1 MKSSIRNML
10 ILLIAVGLLV
20 GAYIL
25 ISNTEKKGGSDK
37 DTSSIKV
44 VDISSDDIM
53 QITVENQGQR
63 FVFEREIVKEK
74 DNEGKETEKK
84 VWKIA
89 EPEGLKVD
97 ESKINSIAINF
108 STIFAD
114 KIIEDDAKDLAIY
127 GLDKPAVV
135 TAKLKDGSYKTIEI
149 GDMTPT
155 RGAYYFKEKG
165 SNKVYTM
172 GSYTAEKL
180 KVTKNQI
187 RSTKL
192 VEVEDNSV
200 IELSMSRNSKHIF
213 EATKAG
219 EFDWQI
225 NYPIQ
230 GNANADALMPM
241 IQAIT
246 QANVSE
252 FVEEEPSDLSKYGLD
267 KPSYEI
273 GFKTADYSN
282 SLLIG
287 KPKRAGSDFYVKLQD
302 SPEVFVIS
310 SSAFTFLDKPIEE
323 IVEVF
328 AYIVNIQD
336 VSRLV
341 VEIDGKTVDCGIQTD
356 KDDKD
361 KDKFTVNG
369 KDVSGLKD
377 EKDSQLFR
385 KFYQAV
391 IGVTLAKVQPEAQP
405 EGPAEITFTY
415 YLKKAPGQ
423 MKVEFKPK
431 DDRYY
436 YVVKNG
442 VYSGILVNKK
452 KFDEP
457 EGVREALKKLED
469 AMNK

>member
-25 ISNTEKKGGSDK
+25 ISNTKKKGGSDT

-53 QITVENQGQR
+53 QITVDNQGQR

-74 DNEGKETEKK
+74 DDEGKETEKK
-84 VWKIA
+84 VWKVS
-89 EPEGLKVD
+89 EPAGLKVD

-114 KIIEDDAKDLAIY
+114 KVIEDDAKDLAIY

-135 TAKLKDGSYKTIEI
+135 TAKLKDDSYKTIEI
-149 GDMTPT
+149 GHMTPT

-165 SNKVYTM
+165 SNKVYIL

-187 RSTKL
+187 KSTKL
-192 VEVEDNSV
+192 FEVEDNSV
-200 IELSMSRNSKHIF
+200 IELSMARNSKQIF
-213 EATKAG
+213 EATKMG

-230 GNANADALMPM
+230 GNADASALMPM

-252 FVEEEPSDLSKYGLD
+252 FVEEEQTDLSKYGLD
-267 KPSYEI
+267 KPFYEI
-273 GFKTADYSN
+273 AFKTADYSN

-287 KPKRAGSDFYVKLQD
+287 KQKRVGSDFYAKLKD

-310 SSAFTFLDKPIEE
+310 ASALHSWT
-323 IVEVF
+323 
-328 AYIVNIQD
+328 
-336 VSRLV
+336 
-341 VEIDGKTVDCGIQTD
+341 
-356 KDDKD
+356 
-361 KDKFTVNG
+361 
-369 KDVSGLKD
+369 
-377 EKDSQLFR
+377 SQ
-385 KFYQAV
+385 
-391 IGVTLAKVQPEAQP
+391 
-405 EGPAEITFTY
+405 
-415 YLKKAPGQ
+415 
-423 MKVEFKPK
+423 
-431 DDRYY
+431 
-436 YVVKNG
+436 
-442 VYSGILVNKK
+442 
-452 KFDEP
+452 
-457 EGVREALKKLED
+457 
-469 AMNK
+469 